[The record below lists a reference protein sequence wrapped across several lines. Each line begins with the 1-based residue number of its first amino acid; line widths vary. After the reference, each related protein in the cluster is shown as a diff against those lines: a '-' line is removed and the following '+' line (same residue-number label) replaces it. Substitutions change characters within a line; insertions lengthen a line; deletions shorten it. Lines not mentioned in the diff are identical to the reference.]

1 MFIDRPDS
9 YWVLSMDAV
18 FLCASRFSI
27 TYRKAAMDP
36 TRGLEGSQCSAPA
49 SSWRWYANHHTNKSH
64 ISDTHSLSDWSTAR
78 MTTKRKTHPYSRA
91 TSVGTE
97 REREASLT
105 TRAVDDG
112 METNSMLSVQ
122 PQRPKQ
128 NVVAYLGTA
137 AEPLKKTALD
147 LIQTVF
153 FIFMKWLITKFPEFD
168 YNNNELGS
176 RFWR

>member
-1 MFIDRPDS
+1 
-9 YWVLSMDAV
+9 MDAV
-18 FLCASRFSI
+18 FLRASRFSI

-64 ISDTHSLSDWSTAR
+64 ISDTQSLSDWSTAR

-112 METNSMLSVQ
+112 METSLLSVQ
-122 PQRPKQ
+122 PHHPKQ
-128 NVVAYLGTA
+128 NVVAYS
-137 AEPLKKTALD
+137 
-147 LIQTVF
+147 
-153 FIFMKWLITKFPEFD
+153 
-168 YNNNELGS
+168 S
-176 RFWR
+176 RAVEKQHWI